1 MKFRLIVKPEVHEK
15 TKALL
20 EIEVR
25 KAFDGQEKGLH
36 IKNALLDKQFQKA
49 VAKMF
54 GAMPRFTFKYEEIG
68 IGEFNVVFDSM
79 IDKIGFVKGG
89 LAPIMA
95 NTMTNEL
102 KKELGRDF
110 ISIKQLKE

>member
-1 MKFRLIVKPEVHEK
+1 MKFRLIVMPSVHDK
-15 TKALL
+15 TKLLL
-20 EIEVR
+20 ELEVQ
-25 KAFDGQEKGLH
+25 KAFEGQNKGLH

-54 GAMPRFTFKYEEIG
+54 GAMPRFTFGYEEIG
-68 IGEFNVVFDSM
+68 IGVFNVVFDSM
-79 IDKIGFVKGG
+79 IDKSGFVKGG

-95 NTMTNEL
+95 NTMAGEL

-110 ISIKQLKE
+110 ISINKLKE